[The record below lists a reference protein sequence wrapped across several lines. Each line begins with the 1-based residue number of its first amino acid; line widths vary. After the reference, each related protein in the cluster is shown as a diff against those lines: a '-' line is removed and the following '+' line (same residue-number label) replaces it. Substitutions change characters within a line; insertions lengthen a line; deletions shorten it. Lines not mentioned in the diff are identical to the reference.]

1 MAARVVEGEDEF
13 RAVEHGMFE
22 LLVEGDGAVWA
33 GVDAELAE
41 HARTEVVLI
50 LGKYFFLLAVLC
62 LDGFACHA
70 DGAVGAGHLA
80 QAAGHAA
87 VLVLLVVGHDEG
99 AAEAVEHLQLLA
111 VFGVLLRYLGR
122 EELTHGGLQADGQAL
137 DALEKAAEISV
148 VIFHYC

>member
-1 MAARVVEGEDEF
+1 MAARVVEGEDKL
-13 RAVEHGMFE
+13 RAVEDGVFE
-22 LLVEGDGAVWA
+22 LLVEGDGAVRA

-62 LDGFACHA
+62 LDGFACYA

-80 QAAGHAA
+80 QAAGHAMMF
-87 VLVLLVVGHDEG
+87 VLLVVGHDES

-111 VFGVLLRYLGR
+111 VLGILLSHLGR
-122 EELTHGGLQADGQAL
+122 EEFAHGSLQAGGQAL
-137 DALEKAAEISV
+137 DALEEAAEISV

>member
-1 MAARVVEGEDEF
+1 MAARVVEGEDKL

-80 QAAGHAA
+80 QAAGHAMMF
-87 VLVLLVVGHDEG
+87 VLLVVGHDES

-111 VFGVLLRYLGR
+111 VLRILLGHLGR
-122 EELTHGGLQADGQAL
+122 EEFAHGSLQANGQAL
-137 DALEKAAEISV
+137 DALEETAEISV
-148 VIFHYC
+148 IIFHYC